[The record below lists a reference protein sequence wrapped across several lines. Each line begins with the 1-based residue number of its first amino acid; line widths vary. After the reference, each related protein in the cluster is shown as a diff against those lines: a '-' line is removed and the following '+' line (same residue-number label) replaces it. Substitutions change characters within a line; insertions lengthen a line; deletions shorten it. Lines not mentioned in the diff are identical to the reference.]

1 MAKVTLVDKRV
12 QLTRSEIIKF
22 QIVLHCYFKNLVV
35 SDADYNCLTL
45 LAALGESD
53 LTEFCNLAAK
63 HSIFKSTQTVR
74 NCLIKMEK
82 MGLISKRER
91 SKKKI
96 SLDPELAVVTKGNVL
111 LNYKILHV
119 EPQEA

>member
-1 MAKVTLVDKRV
+1 MLY
-12 QLTRSEIIKF
+12 
-22 QIVLHCYFKNLVV
+22 CYFKNLVV
-35 SDADYNCLTL
+35 SDADCNCLTL
-45 LAALGESD
+45 LAAIGESD
-53 LTEFCNLAAK
+53 LTEFCNLAAE

-82 MGLISKRER
+82 MGLISKKAR

-96 SLDPELAVVTKGNVL
+96 ALEPELMVMSRGNVL
-111 LNYKILHV
+111 LNYKILHI